1 MRPISAIAIIMSLV
15 ATSAGA
21 LEAPRNPGG
30 TSLTSLTPSAP
41 DWSRPLPIVP
51 EDTRLVG
58 EAASREFP
66 VYLTA
71 GEAARMAKFNLAYRN
86 AISVMPETFRLT
98 VRIND
103 VVVGET
109 AVQDAN
115 QPETLSLNIPVG
127 ILQAGFNS
135 VRVSVRQTHR
145 VDCSVNS
152 TYELWTQLM
161 PDQSGFVFAGA
172 SGEIRNLQ
180 ELPAVNPG
188 RDGTTLIRVRTPSNR
203 EPSGLN
209 QASRAVQSVVMLGHF
224 THPRVELGSELG
236 NEAGLDVIVGSAPEI
251 QRSMGLRIPG
261 AGPRHQLQHNIQSG
275 NVMLVVTGETDAEV
289 ELALDALSHQAQQ
302 VVPQGSSSGLR
313 ALKNG
318 NGWQVGGGESITL
331 ADLGVDAEPF
341 RGRLQRQTVRIQ
353 MPADLLAADYDRVTV
368 AANAVYAP
376 GLLPTSKMII
386 RVNGTA
392 IADAPLANSAGDV
405 LNKRLFHLPISTF
418 KPGLNTIDFE
428 AETRTSG
435 DEKCSLEALVDQR
448 ERFLLSDTSQI
459 AIPALGRVGALP
471 NISSIIPGGL
481 ARLSSSNELMVFVP
495 KARHEA
501 LETALT
507 ALAKMASV
515 SRLETKAQFTFDL
528 IPVGTPHV
536 LALGAYED
544 MPEATLRA
552 AGLDLDKLRR
562 VWRQPVT
569 KAPEVAAV
577 KQRLQV
583 ASAGEVVGLA
593 LNIPKG
599 RVSADSTGSPTSG
612 APLVTLSQISG
623 MSKVFDGT
631 GSDWLRGYAQSTIG
645 TFSNLISDAVSH
657 TGVLEARQKADLLLT
672 EASTLVIAQ
681 GARADGFGDGWRAK
695 LLPNVNSTTVFV
707 APTPEQL
714 SHSVAELLSGSL
726 WQQFVGD
733 AAVYTAKDSA
743 ISTRVSGE
751 ILLIPT
757 EALSLQNVRLIA
769 AGWLSRNIPVYLGVL
784 LGLFIVMT
792 AFMQW
797 ALRSSG
803 VRES

>member
-1 MRPISAIAIIMSLV
+1 MRPIPAIAIIMSLF

-21 LEAPRNPGG
+21 LEAPRNPAGA
-30 TSLTSLTPSAP
+30 SLASLTPAASE
-41 DWSRPLPIVP
+41 WNRPLPVIA
-51 EDTRLVG
+51 EDARLVG

-66 VYLTA
+66 LYLTA

-103 VVVGET
+103 IVVGET

-115 QPETLSLNIPVG
+115 QPETLNLNIPVG

-172 SGEIRNLQ
+172 SGEIRSLAD
-180 ELPAVNPG
+180 LPAVNP
-188 RDGTTLIRVRTPSNR
+188 RQDGMTPIRVRTPSSP
-203 EPSGLN
+203 EPAILN
-209 QASRAVQSVVMLGHF
+209 WASRAVQSAVMLGQF
-224 THPRVELGSELG
+224 THPRVELASELR
-236 NEAGLDVIVGSAPEI
+236 NEAGLDLVVGTAHEL
-251 QRSMGLRIPG
+251 QRSMLLKIPG

-275 NVMLVVTGETDAEV
+275 NVMLVVTGDTDAEV
-289 ELALDALSHQAQQ
+289 DAALDVLSHQARE
-302 VVPQGSSSGLR
+302 VAPQGSVAGLR
-313 ALKNG
+313 ALRNMS
-318 NGWQVGGGESITL
+318 GWQVAGGETITL
-331 ADLGVDAEPF
+331 ADLGVNAEPF
-341 RGRLQRQTVRIQ
+341 RGRLQRQTFRIQ
-353 MPADLLAADYDRVTV
+353 MPADLLTADYDRVTV
-368 AANAVYAP
+368 AADAVYAP
-376 GLLPTSKMII
+376 GLLPTSKII
-386 RVNGTA
+386 VRVNGTA
-392 IADAPLANSAGDV
+392 IADAPMANSGGDI
-405 LNKRLFHLPISTF
+405 LSKRAFHLPISTF

-428 AETRTSG
+428 AETRTSS

-448 ERFLLSDTSQI
+448 ERFLLSGTSQI
-459 AIPALGRVGALP
+459 TIPTLGRIGALP
-471 NISSIIPGGL
+471 NISSVIPGGL
-481 ARLSSSNELMVFVP
+481 ARLSSTKELFVFVP

-501 LETALT
+501 VETALT

-515 SRLETKAQFTFDL
+515 SRLETRAHFSFDL
-528 IPVGTPHV
+528 IPAGTPHV

-552 AGLDLDKLRR
+552 AGLDPEKLRR
-562 VWRQPVT
+562 VWQPLT
-569 KAPEVAAV
+569 KAPEVAAL
-577 KQRLQV
+577 KQRVQV
-583 ASAGEVVGLA
+583 ASAGEAVGLEMR
-593 LNIPKG
+593 IQKVG
-599 RVSADSTGSPTSG
+599 VRVDSTGSLTPATSLA
-612 APLVTLSQISG
+612 APSQLLG
-623 MSKVFDGT
+623 MSRVFDG
-631 GSDWLRGYAQSTIG
+631 SSADWLRSYAQSIIES
-645 TFSNLISDAVSH
+645 FSNLISDAVSR
-657 TGVLEARQKADLLLT
+657 TGILKTQQKADLLLT

-681 GARADGFGDGWRAK
+681 GARADGFGEGWRAK
-695 LLPNVNSTTVFV
+695 LLPNINSTTVFV
-707 APTPEQL
+707 APSAEHL
-714 SHSVAELLSGSL
+714 SHSVTELLSGSL

-733 AAVYTAKDSA
+733 AAVYTAKHSS

-757 EALSLQNVRLIA
+757 ESLSLQNVRLIA
-769 AGWLSRNIPVYLGVL
+769 AGWLSRNIPVYLAVL